1 MKNSELT
8 ITIDKDGNFNIEVL
22 NGDGKSCQDLT
33 RPFEEGL
40 GVVSDKK
47 FKPEYHNEAKQ
58 AQSRHISI

>member
-1 MKNSELT
+1 MNSEIS

-22 NGDGKSCQDLT
+22 NGHGKSCQDLT

-47 FKPEYHNEAKQ
+47 FKPEYHNDNQQIQK
-58 AQSRHISI
+58 RHISI